1 MQFWDTIINT
11 AMIGTDKKQISAG
24 DIPMG
29 LETFAVLIRENTV
42 KDKEEQFLQL
52 ASLAFNYRQCGVL
65 PAQKEIMMSLAPGEE
80 RQYCNSPATQV
91 LKDIISEE
99 NISLLK
105 FWLQHCCQKQQ
116 VVQPEIVPVL
126 LATGVQQK
134 KLQLQIAHC
143 CGKRGEWLAGFNSS
157 WNFSSTQSD
166 EEFWQTGTFE
176 QRKEIL
182 NQKRK
187 TDPSKAREWVQ
198 QTWPLEDANTKAA
211 FLELLSENTG
221 EDDIPF
227 LESLAIEKSK
237 KVKEAAMQL
246 LKQIPASQIVRMYE
260 NLLKAS
266 VLIKK
271 EKALLG
277 MVNKTV
283 LKFKLPETFDESVYK
298 TGIDKLSNTK
308 ELTDDE
314 YVIFQLAQFVPPSF
328 WEKHF
333 ETDPENVIELL
344 QKDSSGKKMIPAL
357 VNAITRFSDTRWAL
371 YFMRHSSV
379 FYIDIIPL
387 LQAAE
392 QEAYSNRFFEK
403 FPDEIIRYATKRET
417 EWSTELT
424 RNIFRHTA
432 RNPYQYNRTFY
443 SQHIHLIPVHIAG
456 ELEKCT
462 PPEEHFRATW
472 SNTSEY
478 IIKLITLKIQTVKA
492 FNE

>member
-1 MQFWDTIINT
+1 MQLWDTIINT
-11 AMIGTDKKQISAG
+11 AMMGTDKKQISTG
-24 DIPMG
+24 EIPVG
-29 LETFAVLIRENTV
+29 LEDVAALIHENTV
-42 KDKEEQFLQL
+42 KDKEEKFLQL

-65 PAQKEIMMSLAPGEE
+65 PAQKEIMMSIAPEEE
-80 RQYCNSPATQV
+80 RHYCNTTAAQV

-105 FWLQHCCQKQQ
+105 FWLQHCYQKQQ
-116 VVQPEIVPVL
+116 IVQPEIVPVL
-126 LATGVQQK
+126 LSMGVQQK
-134 KLQLQIAHC
+134 KLQLSIAHC
-143 CGKRGEWLAGFNSS
+143 CGRRGEWLAGFNSS

-166 EEFWQTGTFE
+166 EELWQTGTFE

-187 TDPSKAREWVQ
+187 TDPSQAREWVQ
-198 QTWPLEDANTKAA
+198 QTWSLEDANTKTS
-211 FLELLSENTG
+211 FLELLSENTS

-260 NLLKAS
+260 NLLRES
-266 VLIKK
+266 VGIKK
-271 EKALLG
+271 EKTLLG

-298 TGIDKLSNTK
+298 TGIEKLSNTK
-308 ELTDDE
+308 ELTDEE
-314 YVIFQLAQFVPPSF
+314 YVIFQLTQFVPPSS
-328 WEKHF
+328 WEKYF

-344 QKDSSGKKMIPAL
+344 QKDIIGKKMMPAL
-357 VNAITRFSDTRWAL
+357 VKSITRFSDTRWAL

-387 LQAAE
+387 LQAGE
-392 QEAYSNRFFEK
+392 QEAYSNKFFDK
-403 FPDEIIRYATKRET
+403 FPDNIIGYATKRET

-424 RNIFRHTA
+424 RNIFRHA
-432 RNPYQYNRTFY
+432 AKNPYQYHRAFY
-443 SQHIHLIPVHIAG
+443 SQHIHLIPMHIAG

-462 PPEEHFRATW
+462 PSEEHFRTMW

-478 IIKLITLKIQTVKA
+478 ILKLITLKNQTIKA